1 MIDIITC
8 FCDKD
13 YNLIENFIKSIN
25 LSLDYKLIFVDDR
38 LDKSLD
44 LTSLFIGYDYYI
56 PSQKLGTFEARR
68 FGFNNSKNDYVWFVD
83 IDDELID
90 FDFIDYG
97 VDANIYNFS
106 VNSEQE
112 TFYNNEILKGSIKE
126 DIFNF
131 GLWNKI
137 FKRSTLRKAYDKL
150 PFIKDL
156 CFLDDTYLSK
166 TFFLFSNEVRID
178 SQIIYNYKCKD
189 RTKYLFKDNLE
200 WVNYLLANCPNDLK
214 DYFDKILHS

>member
-13 YNLIENFIKSIN
+13 YNLIESFIKSIN
-25 LSLDYKLIFVDDR
+25 LSLDYSLTFVDDR

-44 LTSLFIGYDYYI
+44 LRSLLKDYNYVI
-56 PSQKLGTFEARR
+56 PSIKLGTFEARR

-83 IDDELID
+83 IDDELIN

-97 VDANIYNFS
+97 VDVNIYNFS

-112 TFYNNEILKGSIKE
+112 TFYNNEILKSPIKGE
-126 DIFNF
+126 VFNF

-137 FKRSTLRKAYDKL
+137 FKRSTLQKVYDKL

-166 TFFLFSNEVRID
+166 TFFLFSNEVRVD

-189 RTKYLFKDNLE
+189 RTKYMFKDNLK
-200 WVNYLLANCPNDLK
+200 WVDYLLNNCPEDLR
-214 DYFDKILHS
+214 DYFDEILHS